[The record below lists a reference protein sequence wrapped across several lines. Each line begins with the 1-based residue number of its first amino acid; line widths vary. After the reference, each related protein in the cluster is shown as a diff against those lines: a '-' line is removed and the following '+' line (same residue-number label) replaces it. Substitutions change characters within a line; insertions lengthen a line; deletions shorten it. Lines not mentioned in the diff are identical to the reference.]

1 MVSLER
7 VAIFMVINILGPAV
21 RHLTVQLTT
30 GNRKEENSDFPKH
43 TVNEKFHLVV
53 NASVFSP

>member
-1 MVSLER
+1 MVSLEW
-7 VAIFMVINILGPAV
+7 VAFFMVINLLGPAV
-21 RHLTVQLTT
+21 RNLTAQLTT
-30 GNRKEENSDFPKH
+30 GNRKEETSDFPKH